1 MNLDPIGPP
10 GSAVEVFG
18 VVGCPVCQAE
28 PAIEAEAVSW
38 FCRQAFD
45 DPDGRGRV
53 LAAGG
58 LCPRHWWRVATE
70 EESSRATM
78 LGTAELLA
86 NVLDR
91 HGQLA
96 DRAASCPICADV
108 RASLAHRFYLLLADL
123 GRTRLEAAPTGWRP
137 CLPHLRAVAELGLER
152 WLAQWVA
159 AQQERE
165 LAAAL
170 AAARRYVRTR
180 QHRYRAEATGTEADE
195 LRAAL
200 AVLLGV
206 RDRGNGQASA

>member
-1 MNLDPIGPP
+1 VSLDPIGPP
-10 GSAVEVFG
+10 GSAVETFG
-18 VVGCPVCQAE
+18 VLGCPVCQAE
-28 PAIEAEAVSW
+28 PAIEAEAVTW

-58 LCPRHWWRVATE
+58 LCPRHWWQVATE

-78 LGTAELLA
+78 LGTAEL
-86 NVLDR
+86 R
-91 HGQLA
+91 
-96 DRAASCPICADV
+96 
-108 RASLAHRFYLLLADL
+108 
-123 GRTRLEAAPTGWRP
+123 
-137 CLPHLRAVAELGLER
+137 LER
-152 WLAQWVA
+152 WLAQWVT

-180 QHRYRAEATGTEADE
+180 QHRYRAEATRTEADE

-200 AVLLGV
+200 AVLLGAPGQGS
-206 RDRGNGQASA
+206 DRASA